1 MTHLKL
7 VKEPSDEPS
16 DDRRSE
22 TERDCERARAEKS
35 AAELVADLMPGV
47 SSMTD
52 EEWAAHDARI
62 AALRAS
68 APEGGD
74 QRSERLGALAE
85 RGFPARAIAALRA
98 GAHPPAGVTWYERMR
113 ASAIGIVVISGP
125 KGVGKTVAATWL
137 AAARSEP
144 WRFVRAA
151 SLLASSRYDR
161 ADREQLFSGPLVL
174 DDLGAEYADPKG
186 SFLVDL
192 DELVDVFYGA
202 MRPLVITTNVLATE
216 PAAEPGAAAR
226 NPFRE
231 RYGERI
237 TDRLHECGRWVSMTG
252 ESLRRRPTK

>member
-1 MTHLKL
+1 MTNLKL
-7 VKEPSDEPS
+7 VPDQP
-16 DDRRSE
+16 DDDQRQA
-22 TERDCERARAEKS
+22 TERDDDRARAQKS
-35 AAELVADLMPGV
+35 AAELVAELMPGV

-62 AALRAS
+62 AALRAA
-68 APEGGD
+68 APEGVD
-74 QRSERLGALAE
+74 HRSERLGALAE
-85 RGFPARAIAALRA
+85 RGFPARSIAALRA
-98 GAHPPAGVTWYERMR
+98 GATPPAGITLYERMR

-125 KGVGKTVAATWL
+125 KGVGKTVSATWL
-137 AAARSEP
+137 AAARTEP

-161 ADREQLFSGPLVL
+161 PERDQLFAGPLVL

-202 MRPLVITTNVLATE
+202 MRPLVITTNVLASE
-216 PAAEPGAAAR
+216 PASEPGGKPR
-226 NPFRE
+226 YPFRE

-237 TDRLHECGRWVSMTG
+237 ADRLHECGRWVSMTG
-252 ESLRRRPTK
+252 ESLRRRPTTK

>member
-1 MTHLKL
+1 MTNLKL
-7 VKEPSDEPS
+7 VPEEP
-16 DDRRSE
+16 DDDQRPA
-22 TERDCERARAEKS
+22 TERDDSRARAERS
-35 AAELVADLMPGV
+35 AAELVAELMPGV

-62 AALRAS
+62 AALRA
-68 APEGGD
+68 AEPAGD
-74 QRSERLGALAE
+74 QRSERIGALAE
-85 RGFPARAIAALRA
+85 RGFPARAIAALRG
-98 GAHPPAGVTWYERMR
+98 GAVPPAGITWYERMR

-137 AAARSEP
+137 AAARTEP

-161 ADREQLFSGPLVL
+161 VEREQLFSGPLVL

-202 MRPLVITTNVLATE
+202 MRPLVITTNVLASE
-216 PAAEPGAAAR
+216 PASEPGGKPR
-226 NPFRE
+226 HPFRE

-237 TDRLHECGRWVSMTG
+237 ADRLHECGRWVSMTG
-252 ESLRRRPTK
+252 ESLRRRPTTK